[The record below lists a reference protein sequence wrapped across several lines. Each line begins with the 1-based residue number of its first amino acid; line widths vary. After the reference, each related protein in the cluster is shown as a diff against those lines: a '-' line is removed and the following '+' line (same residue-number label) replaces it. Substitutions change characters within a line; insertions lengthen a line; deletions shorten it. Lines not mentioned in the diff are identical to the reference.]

1 MHETRA
7 ELEVSMIIIS
17 HVTFIIEFKY
27 LVSRIISPGVVVII
41 R

>member
-7 ELEVSMIIIS
+7 GLEVSMIIIS
-17 HVTFIIEFKY
+17 HVKLIIESKY
-27 LVSRIISPGVVVII
+27 LVSRVINPGVVLIT